1 MGVNGKKIPDEILEK
16 IRYEYEGG
24 ASFYSLQRKYDVSY
38 NTLAKYK
45 NEQGWKVNE
54 YIPQM
59 EKWKEMEAETKKSL
73 GEAIIYLAHKVVEAA
88 QNVDPLDTTAVVNVS
103 RAVKSLGDMVG
114 AKSTIDIEEQKAR
127 LKALRQQVANT
138 DKTKEPIKIEIGVP
152 EEWQR

>member
-73 GEAIIYLAHKVVEAA
+73 GEAIIYLSHKVVEAA